1 MWDFIAN
8 SWLAILLT
16 AVISYLLGSINWAII
31 ITKLFTKKDI
41 RTFGS
46 GNAGATNVLRS
57 QGVVPAVLTTVG
69 DLAKAAA
76 SVAIGG
82 WLLVNLNMSGSSPAF
97 DWMDTENIRIIGQ
110 YLGGLFSIV
119 GHIYPLY
126 YGFHG
131 GKGVMATL
139 GMYFVLD
146 WRVALLCL
154 MLFLVIVA
162 VGRMVS
168 LGSVCAST
176 YIPVLTFIFRCYVDE
191 LSIGTVIFCTVLSAL
206 NAAIIIFKHGSNM
219 RRLAEGTERRIG
231 EDKES

>member
-1 MWDFIAN
+1 MWGFIAN
-8 SWLAILLT
+8 SWLAVLLT
-16 AVISYLLGSINWAII
+16 AVISYMLGSINWAII
-31 ITKLFTKKDI
+31 ITKLFTKQDI
-41 RTFGS
+41 RSFGS

-57 QGVVPAVLTTVG
+57 QGVLPAVLTTVG
-69 DLAKAAA
+69 DLAKAAV
-76 SVAIGG
+76 SVMIGG
-82 WLLVNLNMSGSSPAF
+82 WLLVHLNMNGVAAGGVF
-97 DWMDTENIRIIGQ
+97 DVENTKIVGQ

-119 GHIYPLY
+119 GHMYPLY
-126 YGFHG
+126 YGFRG

-191 LSIGTVIFCTVLSAL
+191 LSIGAVIFCTVLSAL

-231 EDKES
+231 EDKEK

>member
-8 SWLAILLT
+8 SWLAVLLT
-16 AVISYLLGSINWAII
+16 AVIAYLLGSINWAII
-31 ITKLFTKKDI
+31 ITKLFSKKDI
-41 RTFGS
+41 RSFGS

-69 DLAKAAA
+69 DLAKAAV
-76 SVAIGG
+76 SVLIGG
-82 WLLVNLNMSGSSPAF
+82 WLLVHLNMSGVAAGGVF
-97 DWMDTENIRIIGQ
+97 DAENTKIVGQ

-119 GHIYPLY
+119 GHMYPIY
-126 YGFHG
+126 YGFRG

-176 YIPVLTFIFRCYVDE
+176 YIPVLTFIFRCYVDD
-191 LSIGTVIFCTVLSAL
+191 LSIGAVIFCTVLSAL

-219 RRLAEGTERRIG
+219 RRLADGTERRIG
-231 EDKES
+231 EDKDQ